1 PDESQCY
8 QISKGVQVVYNDT
21 KKTIESLN
29 INGQSVEAS
38 RQYIMCVENYHYQ
51 NSLKNLNL
59 TSEEVANAKVVATSA
74 QSILEEYL
82 TTHQLID
89 RHVEGRWTFIN

>member
-1 PDESQCY
+1 
-8 QISKGVQVVYNDT
+8 
-21 KKTIESLN
+21 
-29 INGQSVEAS
+29 
-38 RQYIMCVENYHYQ
+38 M
-51 NSLKNLNL
+51 NL